1 MIYIQ
6 HLPLAA
12 KASYLTKLELLSAQE
27 NPYAAC
33 NADKVEDDMT
43 LWPPLECGPYW
54 NVAPIGMWPPLECGP
69 YWNMDTYSAI
79 LFNVREYILNKS
91 SCNRKVL
98 RTTISKAYLVKPEK
112 SVNPCK
118 PTCDKMLVANLLG
131 CQASLLTAAVHLV
144 HLSLSARGNLS
155 PSFFST

>member
-12 KASYLTKLELLSAQE
+12 KASYLTKLLELLGLSAQE

-33 NADKVEDDMT
+33 NADKVEDDVT

-54 NVAPIGMWPPLECGP
+54 NM
-69 YWNMDTYSAI
+69 NTYSAI
-79 LFNVREYILNKS
+79 LFNVREYKFNKS

-118 PTCDKMLVANLLG
+118 PTCDKMLVANLLVAKPPFSLQQSTWCTSH
-131 CQASLLTAAVHLV
+131 CQQEEI
-144 HLSLSARGNLS
+144 
-155 PSFFST
+155 

>member
-1 MIYIQ
+1 MTYIQ

-12 KASYLTKLELLSAQE
+12 KASYLTKLELLGLSAQE

-54 NVAPIGMWPPLECGP
+54 NM
-69 YWNMDTYSAI
+69 NTYSAI
-79 LFNVREYILNKS
+79 LFNVWEYKFNKS

-98 RTTISKAYLVKPEK
+98 RTTISKVYLVKPEK

-131 CQASLLTAAVHLV
+131 C
-144 HLSLSARGNLS
+144 
-155 PSFFST
+155 

>member
-1 MIYIQ
+1 MTYIQ

-12 KASYLTKLELLSAQE
+12 KASYLTKLELLGLSAQE

-33 NADKVEDDMT
+33 NTDKVEDDVT

-54 NVAPIGMWPPLECGP
+54 NM
-69 YWNMDTYSAI
+69 NTYSSI
-79 LFNVREYILNKS
+79 LFNVREYKFNKS